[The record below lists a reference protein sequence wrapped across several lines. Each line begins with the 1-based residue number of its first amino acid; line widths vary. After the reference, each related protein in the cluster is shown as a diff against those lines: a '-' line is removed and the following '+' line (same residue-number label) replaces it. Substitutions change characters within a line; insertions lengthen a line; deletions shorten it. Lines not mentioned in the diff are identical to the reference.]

1 MTGSPGLRRERAGP
15 QSPVGLWLCPGG
27 HGRVLHRVLVQ
38 PGGPA
43 RETVAAPGAAGSQEA
58 ECAPHTHTPGLCP
71 HCIHLG
77 RAALTPPPSVARER
91 VHSTAHEPREGK
103 QGAAGEWW
111 KAAGVGER
119 ERAPR
124 HRPVPGPAPPCA
136 RPAPRAM
143 PSLPRRTLAHT
154 HADHSHMHQHSLPT
168 PATDTLVRGHAHAT
182 HRMMCTR
189 PTVPPAPRWA
199 TRAWPGFPGGVPVPS
214 RASGVLLLV
223 ALSPSPT
230 FSVDPPLPQPSSTE
244 RSWQPVVSGCPGWG
258 LRGLGSPRHWAARP
272 PCLPLGR
279 VSPATAQRAPGGVG
293 SWETWVPGHT
303 PAQVRPSCS
312 HLSICCPE
320 LAVPTTRPA
329 GMTLGPRPQGLATAR
344 PLPDRLPHVTL
355 GM

>member
-1 MTGSPGLRRERAGP
+1 M
-15 QSPVGLWLCPGG
+15 
-27 HGRVLHRVLVQ
+27 LVQ

-71 HCIHLG
+71 HCIHLD

-136 RPAPRAM
+136 RPAPRAT

-168 PATDTLVRGHAHAT
+168 PATDTLVRGHARAT
-182 HRMMCTR
+182 HRMTCTR
-189 PTVPPAPRWA
+189 PTVPPALRWA
-199 TRAWPGFPGGVPVPS
+199 ARAWPGFPGGVPDPS

-230 FSVDPPLPQPSSTE
+230 FSVDPPCLSRPARSGAGSPWCRGAQVGASEASAPLGTGQHAHPASLWGGSVLPRPSVLLGVLGAGRPGSQDTPQP
-244 RSWQPVVSGCPGWG
+244 R
-258 LRGLGSPRHWAARP
+258 
-272 PCLPLGR
+272 
-279 VSPATAQRAPGGVG
+279 
-293 SWETWVPGHT
+293 
-303 PAQVRPSCS
+303 
-312 HLSICCPE
+312 
-320 LAVPTTRPA
+320 
-329 GMTLGPRPQGLATAR
+329 
-344 PLPDRLPHVTL
+344 
-355 GM
+355 